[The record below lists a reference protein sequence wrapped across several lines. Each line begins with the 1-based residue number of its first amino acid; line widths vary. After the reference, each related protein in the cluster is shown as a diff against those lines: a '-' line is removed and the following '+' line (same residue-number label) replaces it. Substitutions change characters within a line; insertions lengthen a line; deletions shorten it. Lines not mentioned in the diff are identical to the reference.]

1 MAIPELSIIGERIN
15 PGFRST
21 KAMFDNSD
29 IAAIQEL
36 AIKQADAGAVYLNI
50 NIGTRAL
57 DDPEFMNE
65 VIDGIQAVVDIPL
78 SFDFPNVAVQE
89 ICLNKYDPAKANGQ
103 PPIVN
108 SICET
113 RWDML
118 DLLKIQPFK
127 IILMSSERVED
138 GVGMQNKTAPEMWE
152 TTRRMAKA
160 ILSAGYDITLDDLIV
175 DTAIGT
181 LSSDTEGLTRAS
193 LETVNLINQDPDLK
207 GIHMSGGLSNLSVQL
222 PSKEIDGAPM
232 KLQLENAYLTLA
244 VPNGFDMVLAT
255 PWRAYELLPDE
266 NTVLG
271 HFKDI
276 IALDGTDALRHVRK
290 MYKT

>member
-1 MAIPELSIIGERIN
+1 
-15 PGFRST
+15 
-21 KAMFDNSD
+21 
-29 IAAIQEL
+29 
-36 AIKQADAGAVYLNI
+36 
-50 NIGTRAL
+50 
-57 DDPEFMNE
+57 
-65 VIDGIQAVVDIPL
+65 
-78 SFDFPNVAVQE
+78 
-89 ICLNKYDPAKANGQ
+89 
-103 PPIVN
+103 
-108 SICET
+108 
-113 RWDML
+113 ML
-118 DLLKIQPFK
+118 ELLKIQPFK

-138 GVGMQNKTAPEMWE
+138 GVGKQNKTADEMWQ

-160 ILSAGYDITLDDLIV
+160 ILEGDHGITTDDLIV

-255 PWRAYELLPDE
+255 PWRAYELLPDD
-266 NTVLG
+266 NTVLA
-271 HFKDI
+271 HFKGI
-276 IALDGTDALRHVRK
+276 VALDGTDALRRVRK
-290 MYKT
+290 MYKS

>member
-1 MAIPELSIIGERIN
+1 
-15 PGFRST
+15 
-21 KAMFDNSD
+21 
-29 IAAIQEL
+29 
-36 AIKQADAGAVYLNI
+36 
-50 NIGTRAL
+50 
-57 DDPEFMNE
+57 
-65 VIDGIQAVVDIPL
+65 
-78 SFDFPNVAVQE
+78 
-89 ICLNKYDPAKANGQ
+89 
-103 PPIVN
+103 
-108 SICET
+108 
-113 RWDML
+113 
-118 DLLKIQPFK
+118 
-127 IILMSSERVED
+127 
-138 GVGMQNKTAPEMWE
+138 
-152 TTRRMAKA
+152 MAKA

-255 PWRAYELLPDE
+255 PWRAYELLPDK

-276 IALDGTDALRHVRK
+276 IALDGTDALRRVRK